1 MDIAEIGRQF
11 GLNEAQ
17 SRAAFEQLAPVVAAG
32 IRRNNQSD
40 DGLANLLKALQ
51 AGNHSQYADN
61 PSTLGYDQVADDG
74 NAILGH
80 VFGSKDVSRGV
91 ANQAADLSGV
101 SSAVLK
107 KMLPVIAAIVM
118 GQLAKGMFGGGK
130 PASANTPS
138 PAPAPGG
145 QGGGGLGDIL
155 GDILGGGAGQ
165 GQAAPRGGS
174 AGGQGGGGLGD
185 ILGDIL
191 GGGAGQGQQGQAAPR
206 GGQGGGGLGDI
217 LGDILGGGAGQGQA
231 APRGGSAGGQGGGGL
246 GDILGDILG
255 GGAGQGQQ
263 GQAAPRGG
271 QGGGGLGDILGD
283 ILGGGAAGGQP
294 GGAPRP
300 QAGGQGGPGGVSIED
315 LLREMMGG
323 GQGGAG
329 GGGGYNQDITQR
341 SRKRLDDVLGGG
353 TSSGNAADD
362 LLNSVDRMTKRR

>member
-217 LGDILGGGAGQGQA
+217 LGDILGGGA
-231 APRGGSAGGQGGGGL
+231 
-246 GDILGDILG
+246 
-255 GGAGQGQQ
+255 
-263 GQAAPRGG
+263 
-271 QGGGGLGDILGD
+271 
-283 ILGGGAAGGQP
+283 AGGQP

>member
-11 GLNEAQ
+11 GLDEAQ
-17 SRAAFEQLAPVVAAG
+17 TRAAFEQLAPVVAAG

-40 DGLANLLKALQ
+40 DGLAGLLKALQ
-51 AGNHSQYADN
+51 AGGHSQYADD
-61 PSTLGYDQVADDG
+61 PSALQYDQVAGDG

-91 ANQAADLSGV
+91 ASQAADLSGI
-101 SSAVLK
+101 SSTVLK
-107 KMLPVIAAIVM
+107 KMLPVVAAIIM

-130 PASANTPS
+130 TASANQ

-145 QGGGGLGDIL
+145 SGGGLGDIL
-155 GDILGGGAGQ
+155 GEILGGGAGQ

-174 AGGQGGGGLGD
+174 TGGQGGGLGD

-191 GGGAGQGQQGQAAPR
+191 GGRAGQGQAAPR

-217 LGDILGGGAGQGQA
+217 LGDILGGGARGGGGQGQA
-231 APRGGSAGGQGGGGL
+231 APRGSQGGGGL

-255 GGAGQGQQ
+255 GGAQ
-263 GQAAPRGG
+263 
-271 QGGGGLGDILGD
+271 
-283 ILGGGAAGGQP
+283 GGQP
-294 GGAPRP
+294 GNAPRP
-300 QAGGQGGPGGVSIED
+300 QAGGQAGPGGVSLED

-323 GQGGAG
+323 GKGGSDA
-329 GGGGYNQDITQR
+329 GGYNQDVTQR

-353 TSSGNAADD
+353 TSSGSAADD